1 MNYAARFLAMLCVIQ
16 LGGCAYQPKQVEA
29 SRPLVNPVDMST
41 HPVLPSD
48 VQQALNTLPQG
59 ATFSHSSTTF
69 TLGQRYVSA
78 LGRDCVELI
87 FSYQQGHQQRSAAC
101 KSAEQWYQVPQLEQA
116 SLGNLFAQ

>member
-1 MNYAARFLAMLCVIQ
+1 MNNATRFLAILFAVQ

-29 SRPLVNPVDMST
+29 SRPLVNPVDMA
-41 HPVLPSD
+41 HPALPSN

-59 ATFSHSSTTF
+59 ATFSHNTTTF

-78 LGRDCVELI
+78 LGRDCVELM

-116 SLGNLFAQ
+116 SLGNLFAE